1 MLRLFVSIS
10 LSYQRHNI
18 AQVSE
23 VNGIIPFRGAKI
35 FIFIFIRYSFDGKL
49 YVSGSRDGSIKL
61 WDGISSK
68 CVGTISQAHEG
79 AEVGSVTF
87 SRSGKVLSN
96 SYLNK
101 PRLVLTFS
109 ICVVRTVFGHGF
121 ICKTLG
127 TLFLALYYSI
137 HWSRH
142 NGYQD

>member
-1 MLRLFVSIS
+1 MLRLLVSIS

-23 VNGIIPFRGAKI
+23 AEEIIPFKSLYI
-35 FIFIFIRYSFDGKL
+35 FLLIFTRYSFDGKL

-96 SYLNK
+96 SYLIK

-109 ICVVRTVFGHGF
+109 ICVVRTVFRHGF

-127 TLFLALYYSI
+127 TFFLALYNSI